1 MASLNDMKKK
11 NLQNTKEYKNL
22 YEIAITVSED
32 LASNNLEQVKK
43 IVNKWASLFGK
54 SGTHMDYDDFLS
66 FANMEIWKIALSFD
80 PDKND
85 NMKEFIKSRL
95 LNKMKQ
101 TETMLNRE

>member
-54 SGTHMDYDDFLS
+54 SGTHMDHDDFLS
-66 FANMEIWKIALSFD
+66 LS
-80 PDKND
+80 
-85 NMKEFIKSRL
+85 
-95 LNKMKQ
+95 
-101 TETMLNRE
+101 

>member
-66 FANMEIWKIALSFD
+66 FANMERVVIYILTLVEMGNQLLQDSKLILVQIEKIKTNSF
-80 PDKND
+80 
-85 NMKEFIKSRL
+85 L
-95 LNKMKQ
+95 LY
-101 TETMLNRE
+101 